1 MTIEVNSGK
10 INTNPRY
17 NKNQRYI
24 NPKPVNQNTINP
36 KPVNTQS
43 VNIQE
48 VNPQS
53 VNIQEVNPQ
62 SVNIQEVNPKQVN
75 TKSINKI
82 NTKSINKI
90 NTKLVNKINTKPVN
104 TLNNNKK
111 LSLPNSFSITTHNVI
126 DINIGDDNDL
136 KIVYS
141 YLLINKYLILH
152 MVENKLVINFY
163 GEDREELCVTCQ
175 FNKCFAPN
183 FNNICYNAG
192 KLIENTIL
200 TKELL
205 LLLFGIDD
213 IQQLIFFGYV
223 PSGTSIFSKE
233 IQFILNIQWIEKI
246 SIDIS
251 GERLSVVANITHF
264 KPFNYKIKL
273 LEVIFKIVNYF
284 ILLIKQHSSALYT
297 IIVAAINNPIVSHF
311 INMINKI
318 RLGIFNP
325 NSFFS
330 FHFDNE
336 KDDVVM
342 KFFIDA
348 LIVRMSSNQ
357 TTDECLNRYQEI
369 IMRYSDNIQSII
381 MVFLNSK
388 NKKEGEDK
396 LNEFITNLLAELN
409 SVSSKNT
416 VQPIMSKND
425 IHTGLSINKIIG
437 IFDIV
442 ITRLKQVAS
451 VGITAIEAAGVPLPI
466 STNEIAEIINNISFK
481 NLSYS
486 ILLAFILNLDNS
498 LSVTGDTAKGVI
510 SIGKGSVG
518 AVYSASSIVKGYTTS
533 AYGRAFPSTEC
544 KGKKRSNNKYK
555 CTSSQKA

>member
-1 MTIEVNSGK
+1 MIVEVN
-10 INTNPRY
+10 NRRYNNPGY
-17 NKNQRYI
+17 NKNQKYI
-24 NPKPVNQNTINP
+24 NPVPVNQNQINP

-53 VNIQEVNPQ
+53 VNIQEVNPE
-62 SVNIQEVNPKQVN
+62 EVNPQ
-75 TKSINKI
+75 
-82 NTKSINKI
+82 
-90 NTKLVNKINTKPVN
+90 LVNTKPVN

-111 LSLPNSFSITTHNVI
+111 LSLPKSFSITTHNVI
-126 DINIGDDNDL
+126 DININDDNDL

-141 YLLINKYLILH
+141 YLLINKYLILY

-163 GEDREELCVTCQ
+163 GENREDLCVTCQ

-183 FNNICYNAG
+183 FNNICLNAG

-205 LLLFGIDD
+205 LLLFNTDD
-213 IQQLIFFGYV
+213 IKQLIFFGYE
-223 PSGTSIFSKE
+223 PTGTSIFSKE
-233 IQFILNIQWIEKI
+233 IQFILNTKWIEKI

-251 GERLSVVANITHF
+251 GERLSVAVNITHF

-388 NKKEGEDK
+388 NKKEGEK
-396 LNEFITNLLAELN
+396 QLSEFINNLLAELK
-409 SVSSKNT
+409 SVSPKNT

-425 IHTGLSINKIIG
+425 IHTGLSIDKIIG

-466 STNEIAEIINNISFK
+466 STNEIVEIINAISFK

-510 SIGKGSVG
+510 SIGKGGVG
-518 AVYSASSIVKGYTTS
+518 AVYNAFSTGKELSSSI
-533 AYGRAFPSTEC
+533 YGTAFPATEC
-544 KGKKRSNNKYK
+544 KKKNKSNPNYNKYK

>member
-1 MTIEVNSGK
+1 MIVEVN
-10 INTNPRY
+10 NRRYNNPGY
-17 NKNQRYI
+17 NKNQKYI
-24 NPKPVNQNTINP
+24 NPVPVNQNQINP

-62 SVNIQEVNPKQVN
+62 SVNIQEVNPEEVN
-75 TKSINKI
+75 PQ
-82 NTKSINKI
+82 
-90 NTKLVNKINTKPVN
+90 LVNTKPVN

-111 LSLPNSFSITTHNVI
+111 LSLPKSFSITTHNVI
-126 DINIGDDNDL
+126 DININDDNDL

-141 YLLINKYLILH
+141 YLLINKYLILY

-163 GEDREELCVTCQ
+163 GENREDLCVTCQ

-183 FNNICYNAG
+183 FNNICLNAG

-205 LLLFGIDD
+205 LLLFNTDD
-213 IQQLIFFGYV
+213 IKQLIFFGYE
-223 PSGTSIFSKE
+223 PTGTSIFSKE
-233 IQFILNIQWIEKI
+233 IQFILNTKWIEKI

-251 GERLSVVANITHF
+251 GERLSVAVNITHF

-388 NKKEGEDK
+388 NKKEGEK
-396 LNEFITNLLAELN
+396 QLSEFINNLLAELK
-409 SVSSKNT
+409 SVSPKNT

-425 IHTGLSINKIIG
+425 IHTGLSIDKIIG

-466 STNEIAEIINNISFK
+466 STNEIVEIINAISFK

-510 SIGKGSVG
+510 SIGKGGVG
-518 AVYSASSIVKGYTTS
+518 AVYNAFSTGKELSSSI
-533 AYGRAFPSTEC
+533 YGTAFPATEC
-544 KGKKRSNNKYK
+544 KKKNKSNPNYNKYK

>member
-1 MTIEVNSGK
+1 MTVK
-10 INTNPRY
+10 LNTRQRYNNLGY

-24 NPKPVNQNTINP
+24 NPKPVNQNPINP

-43 VNIQE
+43 VNIHE

-62 SVNIQEVNPKQVN
+62 SVNIQEVNPEEVNPKPIN
-75 TKSINKI
+75 TKEI
-82 NTKSINKI
+82 NTKS
-90 NTKLVNKINTKPVN
+90 VNKINTKPVN

-111 LSLPNSFSITTHNVI
+111 LSLPKSFSITTHNVI
-126 DINIGDDNDL
+126 DINIDDVNDL
-136 KIVYS
+136 KLVYS
-141 YLLINKYLILH
+141 YLLINKYLILY

-163 GEDREELCVTCQ
+163 GEDRDDFCVTCQ

-183 FNNICYNAG
+183 FNNICYNAD

-213 IQQLIFFGYV
+213 IQQLIFFGYE
-223 PSGTSIFSKE
+223 PSSTSIFSKE

-336 KDDVVM
+336 KNDAVM
-342 KFFIDA
+342 EFFIDA

-369 IMRYSDNIQSII
+369 IMRYSNNIQSII

-388 NKKEGEDK
+388 NKKESEDK

-409 SVSSKNT
+409 SVSPKNT

-442 ITRLKQVAS
+442 IDRLKQVAS

-518 AVYSASSIVKGYTTS
+518 AVYSAFSTGKELSSNI
-533 AYGRAFPSTEC
+533 YGRAFPPTEC
-544 KGKKRSNNKYK
+544 KKKNKSNPKYNKYK

>member
-1 MTIEVNSGK
+1 MTVEL
-10 INTNPRY
+10 NTRQRYNNPGY
-17 NKNQRYI
+17 NKNQKYL
-24 NPKPVNQNTINP
+24 NPVPVNQNQINP

-53 VNIQEVNPQ
+53 VNIQEVNPE
-62 SVNIQEVNPKQVN
+62 EVNPKPVNTKEVNTKEVN

-82 NTKSINKI
+82 NTKS
-90 NTKLVNKINTKPVN
+90 VN

-126 DINIGDDNDL
+126 DINIDDVNDL
-136 KIVYS
+136 KLVYS

-163 GEDREELCVTCQ
+163 GEDREDLCVTCQ
-175 FNKCFAPN
+175 FNECFAPS

-205 LLLFGIDD
+205 LLLFNTDD
-213 IQQLIFFGYV
+213 IKQLIFFGYE
-223 PSGTSIFSKE
+223 PTGTSIFSKE
-233 IQFILNIQWIEKI
+233 IQFILNTKWIEKI

-251 GERLSVVANITHF
+251 GERLSVAVNITHF

-284 ILLIKQHSSALYT
+284 ILLIKQNSSALYT

-342 KFFIDA
+342 NFFIDA

-381 MVFLNSK
+381 MVFLQDQ
-388 NKKEGEDK
+388 KEGEEQLK
-396 LNEFITNLLAELN
+396 EFINNLLAELK
-409 SVSSKNT
+409 SVSPKNT

-425 IHTGLSINKIIG
+425 IHTGLSIDKIIG

-518 AVYSASSIVKGYTTS
+518 AIYSASSIVKGYTTS

-544 KGKKRSNNKYK
+544 KGKNRSNNKYK